1 MKRKNKITCGRVLI
15 YFITENWEFEW
26 KSFNSTRFLNQWT
39 CGVVCFDRAV
49 TKLRSCKLDE
59 MPGRCQLPS
68 LTNPPLTVPPPSQ
81 PPLFLPLHL
90 PSVHT
95 TVTSVLSKPPTAHP
109 AFHSICWPIT
119 CRSQLG
125 HLCTCARHF
134 KWSCVTHWG
143 WVHNTTALTHGLY
156 FQKHQSSVYSEFILI
171 FYK

>member
-109 AFHSICWPIT
+109 AFHSICWPII
-119 CRSQLG
+119 
-125 HLCTCARHF
+125 CAHVPATSNGAV
-134 KWSCVTHWG
+134 WHTEAESTTPQHW
-143 WVHNTTALTHGLY
+143 HMAYISRNTN
-156 FQKHQSSVYSEFILI
+156 HQFILNL
-171 FYK
+171 F